1 MIIGHGNVQGRPALA
16 HSSYARYLA
25 LLDVLGMKAWLEKD
39 SARSIAEV
47 LDVALVAC
55 GQSSCGTTAE
65 GITYGPIIEVIH
77 FSDSI
82 IVWSPDDSWASL
94 GALCSSLKMIVGV
107 ALTHGVPLRGS
118 IAHGDVVCN
127 QRTLKFV
134 GQPIAEAY
142 LWAEKQRPF
151 KSVGVDLTPQT
162 ISKLAVRLANEP
174 IPSHWRSSFS
184 EAVIR
189 RELEGHEDLIWH
201 ADCLFINHWAHGMF
215 LRRDPAAMF
224 LERKLS
230 IPADQEAAVQSKL
243 RELQEFHAKHQ
254 RLQSCQLAELLDR
267 TDHGQRFDRTIED
280 FKLQQRDYVQLDGLR
295 KFRAQ

>member
-1 MIIGHGNVQGRPALA
+1 MITGHGNVQGRPALA
-16 HSSYARYLA
+16 HPSYPRYLA

-39 SARSIAEV
+39 SARSIAEA
-47 LDVALVAC
+47 LDIALVAC
-55 GQSSCGTTAE
+55 GQSSCGTTGE
-65 GITYGPIIEVIH
+65 GITYGPLIEVIH

-82 IVWSPDDSWASL
+82 IAWSPDDSWASL

-162 ISKLAVRLANEP
+162 ISKLIARLTNEQ
-174 IPSHWRSSFS
+174 IPSHWRSALS

-215 LRRDPAAMF
+215 LCRDPAAMF
-224 LERKLS
+224 LERKL
-230 IPADQEAAVQSKL
+230 PVPCDQKTAVESKL
-243 RELQEFHAKHQ
+243 RELQEFYAQHQ
-254 RLQSCQLAELLDR
+254 RLQSRQWADLLQR
-267 TDHGQRFDRTIED
+267 TDRAHSFDRNIED
-280 FKLQQRDYVQLDGLR
+280 FKLQQADYVRLDSLR
-295 KFRAQ
+295 KSRAQ